1 MTEEK
6 RKVINMTYPEMVNA
20 LLSKCDSPEADL
32 VHIALGVVGEV
43 LEYESAPNYNKLT
56 LELGDIFFYIQAGY
70 EFLRRRA
77 PNISPPTEV
86 GQCLIQ
92 DYAFDNLQWLLHSNS
107 KFLIDLTKKP
117 FAYHHAIDYEQLLAV
132 FVNFDS
138 ALTNLCHMH
147 GSAPADIKQRNQ
159 VKLDARYPDGVFT
172 SHHAAQRLDGDPV
185 EQAPDI
191 GTLIEEVSAGVKRP
205 RESQLIEGFA
215 ALSSDDIFEPFLVLA
230 ETYPEHPAF
239 LDKRCDSDEVFRDCV
254 ERVYNSNSVG
264 EVDDGNILLG
274 HINELYSFMAR
285 QRKVIGGEGRGA

>member
-32 VHIALGVVGEV
+32 VHITLGIVGEI
-43 LEYESAPNYNKLT
+43 LEYKSAPNYNKLT

-70 EFLRRRA
+70 EFLRRHA
-77 PNISPPTEV
+77 PNTIPPTEV

-92 DYAFDNLQWLLHSNS
+92 EYAFDNLQWLLHSNS

-117 FAYHHAIDYEQLLAV
+117 FAYHHAIDYEQLHEV

-138 ALTNLCHMH
+138 VLTNLCYMH

-172 SHHAAQRLDGDPV
+172 SHHAAQRLDGDPI
-185 EQAPDI
+185 ERASDI
-191 GTLIEEVSAGVKRP
+191 ETLIEEVSAGVKRP

-215 ALSSDDIFEPFLVLA
+215 SLSSDDIFEPFLVLA

-254 ERVYNSNSVG
+254 ERVYNSSSVG
-264 EVDDGNILLG
+264 EVDDGAILLG